1 MKKVYALIFLCFCV
15 VCSLQAQTAIYAY
28 RNWQQSNPVN
38 VQKGPVKFSSDN
50 LGVVEL
56 IADQSTLG
64 AVYAGTYFNYKWYAQ
79 VTKPGTQSSLE
90 GLYTVDMND
99 GTRTLIST
107 NGVHLVEMTYDYTT
121 NTMYGIK
128 NGAEYL
134 MTLDLNTGE
143 TKQIG
148 AFQTSTMSVYMLA
161 LACHVDGTMY
171 GISTDDNLYRIDKAT
186 AACTLIGATG
196 VNAAFTQS
204 MDFDRNTGI
213 LYWLNCGDYKLYTV
227 DITTGAATVIGGVG
241 KNGDDSMASMFIP
254 YIHVPVGAPDR
265 VLDRKV
271 VASGNSAILA
281 WRNPSFD
288 AQGKALTELT
298 GIKIYRGEEL
308 VTTVT
313 VSSDKIGQSMEY
325 TDENLQDGLYSYRF
339 VPVNSKGDGGVDSDD
354 VSTYVG
360 ENAPG
365 KVVDFVVKQ
374 GDNEAILTWKAPEE
388 GMYGGT
394 FDPGSI
400 TKYVITR
407 SNGSASNEIEI
418 SDPSAT
424 SYTDTPGFGTY
435 TYSIYAVNDMGN
447 GAVSIAAPIIVK
459 PADWIVMTNGEA
471 IVESGKTYHFYD
483 AAGPNAYYPNTRNDT
498 LTIRPQNSNG
508 LVHVSFK
515 QFVTDT
521 YGDYLYIFDGA
532 DTNAPL
538 IGEFTSTS
546 VPSALVS
553 LESTSIDG
561 ALTFVFYSDVMSRDE
576 GWEADVTV
584 TEKKTHDLM
593 AVSLKGDLYPGAES
607 ETIYAFTI
615 RNKGVDKVAATD
627 YKVKLLDAA
636 GSVLA
641 EMDGVEI
648 GTMQSIVFDMKF
660 TPSES
665 GDIKIHAEIEYAS
678 DDDKTNNSSEELS
691 VSVLE
696 EGSQFISI
704 GDHDEEISVLPVS
717 FMAGESI
724 GETIYYKDEVGL
736 KSGTLQ
742 MISYRFFSVGTS
754 YSNIPV
760 KIWVGETE
768 LEDLSETSIPADEM
782 TLVFDGTASVAPG
795 DEEWIFQ
802 LTTPYSYKG
811 GNLVILI
818 LKGNPG
824 STSYDISF
832 KGTYGSYDS
841 DPQRSRFYSAFDD
854 SEVLD
859 PNAVPIGYSGSTM
872 WPDVKMLFT
881 DASSGITKVVDDL
894 SVRIYPNPV
903 SDILYVEG
911 VDVQKIEIFDGTGR
925 QVYIS
930 DNLFTVDMSSY
941 PTGIYYLRVVT
952 DQGKVST
959 KKIMKR

>member
-15 VCSLQAQTAIYAY
+15 VSSLQAQTTIYAY

-354 VSTYVG
+354 VS
-360 ENAPG
+360 
-365 KVVDFVVKQ
+365 
-374 GDNEAILTWKAPEE
+374 
-388 GMYGGT
+388 
-394 FDPGSI
+394 
-400 TKYVITR
+400 
-407 SNGSASNEIEI
+407 
-418 SDPSAT
+418 
-424 SYTDTPGFGTY
+424 
-435 TYSIYAVNDMGN
+435 
-447 GAVSIAAPIIVK
+447 
-459 PADWIVMTNGEA
+459 
-471 IVESGKTYHFYD
+471 
-483 AAGPNAYYPNTRNDT
+483 
-498 LTIRPQNSNG
+498 
-508 LVHVSFK
+508 
-515 QFVTDT
+515 
-521 YGDYLYIFDGA
+521 
-532 DTNAPL
+532 
-538 IGEFTSTS
+538 
-546 VPSALVS
+546 
-553 LESTSIDG
+553 
-561 ALTFVFYSDVMSRDE
+561 
-576 GWEADVTV
+576 
-584 TEKKTHDLM
+584 
-593 AVSLKGDLYPGAES
+593 
-607 ETIYAFTI
+607 
-615 RNKGVDKVAATD
+615 
-627 YKVKLLDAA
+627 
-636 GSVLA
+636 
-641 EMDGVEI
+641 
-648 GTMQSIVFDMKF
+648 
-660 TPSES
+660 
-665 GDIKIHAEIEYAS
+665 
-678 DDDKTNNSSEELS
+678 
-691 VSVLE
+691 
-696 EGSQFISI
+696 
-704 GDHDEEISVLPVS
+704 
-717 FMAGESI
+717 
-724 GETIYYKDEVGL
+724 
-736 KSGTLQ
+736 
-742 MISYRFFSVGTS
+742 
-754 YSNIPV
+754 
-760 KIWVGETE
+760 
-768 LEDLSETSIPADEM
+768 
-782 TLVFDGTASVAPG
+782 
-795 DEEWIFQ
+795 
-802 LTTPYSYKG
+802 
-811 GNLVILI
+811 
-818 LKGNPG
+818 
-824 STSYDISF
+824 
-832 KGTYGSYDS
+832 
-841 DPQRSRFYSAFDD
+841 
-854 SEVLD
+854 
-859 PNAVPIGYSGSTM
+859 
-872 WPDVKMLFT
+872 
-881 DASSGITKVVDDL
+881 
-894 SVRIYPNPV
+894 
-903 SDILYVEG
+903 
-911 VDVQKIEIFDGTGR
+911 
-925 QVYIS
+925 
-930 DNLFTVDMSSY
+930 
-941 PTGIYYLRVVT
+941 
-952 DQGKVST
+952 
-959 KKIMKR
+959 

>member
-1 MKKVYALIFLCFCV
+1 MEKIYALISLCFCV
-15 VCSLQAQTAIYAY
+15 VSSLQAQTTIYAY

-271 VASGNSAILA
+271 VASGNSAILS

-313 VSSDKIGQSMEY
+313 VSSDKTGQSMEY

-374 GDNEAILTWKAPEE
+374 GDNEAILTWKAPGE

-515 QFVTDT
+515 
-521 YGDYLYIFDGA
+521 
-532 DTNAPL
+532 
-538 IGEFTSTS
+538 
-546 VPSALVS
+546 
-553 LESTSIDG
+553 
-561 ALTFVFYSDVMSRDE
+561 
-576 GWEADVTV
+576 
-584 TEKKTHDLM
+584 
-593 AVSLKGDLYPGAES
+593 
-607 ETIYAFTI
+607 
-615 RNKGVDKVAATD
+615 
-627 YKVKLLDAA
+627 
-636 GSVLA
+636 
-641 EMDGVEI
+641 
-648 GTMQSIVFDMKF
+648 
-660 TPSES
+660 
-665 GDIKIHAEIEYAS
+665 
-678 DDDKTNNSSEELS
+678 
-691 VSVLE
+691 
-696 EGSQFISI
+696 
-704 GDHDEEISVLPVS
+704 
-717 FMAGESI
+717 
-724 GETIYYKDEVGL
+724 
-736 KSGTLQ
+736 
-742 MISYRFFSVGTS
+742 
-754 YSNIPV
+754 
-760 KIWVGETE
+760 
-768 LEDLSETSIPADEM
+768 
-782 TLVFDGTASVAPG
+782 
-795 DEEWIFQ
+795 
-802 LTTPYSYKG
+802 
-811 GNLVILI
+811 
-818 LKGNPG
+818 
-824 STSYDISF
+824 
-832 KGTYGSYDS
+832 
-841 DPQRSRFYSAFDD
+841 
-854 SEVLD
+854 
-859 PNAVPIGYSGSTM
+859 
-872 WPDVKMLFT
+872 
-881 DASSGITKVVDDL
+881 
-894 SVRIYPNPV
+894 
-903 SDILYVEG
+903 
-911 VDVQKIEIFDGTGR
+911 
-925 QVYIS
+925 
-930 DNLFTVDMSSY
+930 
-941 PTGIYYLRVVT
+941 
-952 DQGKVST
+952 
-959 KKIMKR
+959 

>member
-1 MKKVYALIFLCFCV
+1 MEKIYALISLCFCV
-15 VCSLQAQTAIYAY
+15 VSSLQAQTTIYAY

-271 VASGNSAILA
+271 VASGNSAILS

-313 VSSDKIGQSMEY
+313 VSSDKTGQSMEY

-374 GDNEAILTWKAPEE
+374 GDNEAILTWKAPGE
-388 GMYGGT
+388 GM
-394 FDPGSI
+394 
-400 TKYVITR
+400 
-407 SNGSASNEIEI
+407 
-418 SDPSAT
+418 
-424 SYTDTPGFGTY
+424 
-435 TYSIYAVNDMGN
+435 
-447 GAVSIAAPIIVK
+447 
-459 PADWIVMTNGEA
+459 
-471 IVESGKTYHFYD
+471 
-483 AAGPNAYYPNTRNDT
+483 
-498 LTIRPQNSNG
+498 
-508 LVHVSFK
+508 
-515 QFVTDT
+515 

-576 GWEADVTV
+576 GWDADVTV

-665 GDIKIHAEIEYAS
+665 GDIKIHAEIEYAG

-717 FMAGESI
+717 FMTGESI

-742 MISYRFFSVGTS
+742 MISYRFSSVGTS

-782 TLVFDGTASVAPG
+782 TLVFDGTASVTPG

-818 LKGNPG
+818 LKGNQG

-925 QVYIS
+925 QVYVS

-941 PTGIYYLRVVT
+941 PIGIYYLRVVT
-952 DQGKVST
+952 NQGKVST

>member
-1 MKKVYALIFLCFCV
+1 MEKIYALISLCFCV
-15 VCSLQAQTAIYAY
+15 VSSLQAQTTIYAY

-271 VASGNSAILA
+271 VASGNSAILS

-313 VSSDKIGQSMEY
+313 VSSDKTGQSMEY

-374 GDNEAILTWKAPEE
+374 
-388 GMYGGT
+388 
-394 FDPGSI
+394 
-400 TKYVITR
+400 
-407 SNGSASNEIEI
+407 
-418 SDPSAT
+418 
-424 SYTDTPGFGTY
+424 
-435 TYSIYAVNDMGN
+435 
-447 GAVSIAAPIIVK
+447 
-459 PADWIVMTNGEA
+459 
-471 IVESGKTYHFYD
+471 
-483 AAGPNAYYPNTRNDT
+483 
-498 LTIRPQNSNG
+498 
-508 LVHVSFK
+508 
-515 QFVTDT
+515 
-521 YGDYLYIFDGA
+521 
-532 DTNAPL
+532 
-538 IGEFTSTS
+538 
-546 VPSALVS
+546 
-553 LESTSIDG
+553 
-561 ALTFVFYSDVMSRDE
+561 
-576 GWEADVTV
+576 
-584 TEKKTHDLM
+584 
-593 AVSLKGDLYPGAES
+593 
-607 ETIYAFTI
+607 
-615 RNKGVDKVAATD
+615 
-627 YKVKLLDAA
+627 
-636 GSVLA
+636 
-641 EMDGVEI
+641 EI
-648 GTMQSIVFDMKF
+648 GRAHV
-660 TPSES
+660 
-665 GDIKIHAEIEYAS
+665 
-678 DDDKTNNSSEELS
+678 
-691 VSVLE
+691 
-696 EGSQFISI
+696 
-704 GDHDEEISVLPVS
+704 
-717 FMAGESI
+717 
-724 GETIYYKDEVGL
+724 
-736 KSGTLQ
+736 
-742 MISYRFFSVGTS
+742 
-754 YSNIPV
+754 
-760 KIWVGETE
+760 
-768 LEDLSETSIPADEM
+768 
-782 TLVFDGTASVAPG
+782 
-795 DEEWIFQ
+795 
-802 LTTPYSYKG
+802 
-811 GNLVILI
+811 
-818 LKGNPG
+818 
-824 STSYDISF
+824 
-832 KGTYGSYDS
+832 
-841 DPQRSRFYSAFDD
+841 
-854 SEVLD
+854 
-859 PNAVPIGYSGSTM
+859 
-872 WPDVKMLFT
+872 
-881 DASSGITKVVDDL
+881 
-894 SVRIYPNPV
+894 
-903 SDILYVEG
+903 
-911 VDVQKIEIFDGTGR
+911 
-925 QVYIS
+925 
-930 DNLFTVDMSSY
+930 
-941 PTGIYYLRVVT
+941 
-952 DQGKVST
+952 
-959 KKIMKR
+959 